1 MKISSISENQKIE
14 KRIAITPEIAK
25 KYISLSF
32 EVSLSEN
39 YGSHLGIK
47 DEEYKELG
55 VSISKDEKEI
65 ISSADIIVQL
75 GLLDDD
81 KSSLFKENQT
91 FIGVLNPY
99 DNKDKIND
107 LVKKKYQYLF
117 TRITSKNNKGSVHGY
132 IILTSKPCRLQGS
145 SGIFCSF

>member
-1 MKISSISENQKIE
+1 MRIASISENQKIE
-14 KRIAITPEIAK
+14 KRVAITPEIAK

-81 KSSLFKENQT
+81 KKF
-91 FIGVLNPY
+91 FIKRKSNIYWGV
-99 DNKDKIND
+99 
-107 LVKKKYQYLF
+107 
-117 TRITSKNNKGSVHGY
+117 
-132 IILTSKPCRLQGS
+132 KP
-145 SGIFCSF
+145 I

>member
-1 MKISSISENQKIE
+1 MKIASILENQKIE

-25 KYISLSF
+25 KYISLGF

-65 ISSADIIVQL
+65 INSSDIIVQL
-75 GLLDDD
+75 G
-81 KSSLFKENQT
+81 
-91 FIGVLNPY
+91 
-99 DNKDKIND
+99 
-107 LVKKKYQYLF
+107 
-117 TRITSKNNKGSVHGY
+117 
-132 IILTSKPCRLQGS
+132 
-145 SGIFCSF
+145 